1 MLIRGTTQL
10 LGLIGDPVAH
20 SLSPVMHNA
29 ALQTIGQDWV
39 YLPFPVKAEHL
50 KEALAGLW
58 VLGVQGVNVT
68 IPHKQAVIPH
78 LQEVADD
85 ARAIGAVNTLFRT
98 EKGWGGANTDVLGF
112 MAPLQKLRRERA
124 GETATILGSG
134 GSARAVIQ
142 GCSHLGFTRIQ
153 VVGRSA
159 PKLTDL
165 QVTWPDIQTYAWQQL
180 DLILPKTDLL
190 VNTTP
195 VGMHQQPH
203 EQPLSPLTS
212 EQIQLLPAHAIVY
225 DLIYTPNP
233 TELVRRSRERHLIG
247 LDGLE
252 MLIQQ
257 GAASLGIWL
266 QTALIPVEKMRQAAR
281 QQLGLAE

>member
-1 MLIRGTTQL
+1 MLICGTTQL

-20 SLSPVMHNA
+20 SLSPVIHNA
-29 ALQTIGQDWV
+29 ALQSLGQDWV
-39 YLPFPVKAEHL
+39 YLPFPVKADHL
-50 KEALAGLW
+50 PEALAGLW

-78 LQEVADD
+78 MQEVAED
-85 ARAIGAVNTLFRT
+85 ARAIGAVNTILRT
-98 EKGWGGANTDVLGF
+98 ERGWAGANTDVLGF
-112 MAPLQKLRRERA
+112 MAPLLELRQEET
-124 GETATILGSG
+124 GKTATILGSG

-142 GCSHLGFTRIQ
+142 GCSRLGFSQIQ
-153 VVGRSA
+153 VVGRS
-159 PKLTDL
+159 PRKLADL
-165 QVTWPDIQTYAWQQL
+165 QATWPQIQTCDWQQL
-180 DLILPKTDLL
+180 DPHLPDTDLL

-195 VGMHQQPH
+195 VGMDPQPQ

-212 EQIQLLPAHAIVY
+212 EQIQLLPEHAVVY

-233 TELVRRSRERHLIG
+233 TELVRLSRERNLIG

-257 GAASLGIWL
+257 GAASLAIWL
-266 QTALIPVEKMRQAAR
+266 QTPSIPVAKMRQAAR
-281 QQLGLAE
+281 QQLGLA